1 MKKWRRKNNEI
12 KKSKFLIILS
22 TTTFSLDVI
31 FSIMTL
37 IKLILNIWQIITL
50 ITKFLISFLIYMY
63 YFLLI
68 QYIDDNQE
76 ILLWLN
82 GNYRYLQHKIEMNT
96 KKKYKRKN

>member
-1 MKKWRRKNNEI
+1 
-12 KKSKFLIILS
+12 
-22 TTTFSLDVI
+22 
-31 FSIMTL
+31 
-37 IKLILNIWQIITL
+37 
-50 ITKFLISFLIYMY
+50 MY

-96 KKKYKRKN
+96 KKKYIRERIKNIIFE

>member
-1 MKKWRRKNNEI
+1 MKKQRRKNNEI

-82 GNYRYLQHKIEMNT
+82 GNYRYL
-96 KKKYKRKN
+96 